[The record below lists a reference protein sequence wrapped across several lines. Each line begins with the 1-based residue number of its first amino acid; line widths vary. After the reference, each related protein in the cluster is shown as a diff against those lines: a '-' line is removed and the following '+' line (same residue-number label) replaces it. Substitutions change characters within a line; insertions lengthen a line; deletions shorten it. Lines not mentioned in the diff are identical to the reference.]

1 MRQRDCK
8 APHRFV
14 IVLVLCVL
22 IVTNAAGFGERAA
35 ASGKVLGAGGQPIEH
50 VTVLVYE
57 ARTRRGYSV
66 YCPTC
71 WVDCG
76 KRTLTNAE
84 GEYSISGL
92 NPELVFKL
100 LVVKNGYKPV
110 FIETVD
116 PSKGPAND
124 AVLKPKAAAPD
135 SSQTV
140 RGRVL
145 DDHGT
150 PVRDAVVEQQGIT
163 FSGGGRSF
171 GPDDSPDWIQPLAAT
186 DEHGEFEITYG
197 KPLTAI
203 TLNVSPRAMAPK
215 LVTLPTGPE
224 ERTVTATQGA
234 TVRGRLLDPDGTPAR
249 NAEIGVFVHNR
260 MLGAVFQEVRI
271 GTKDDGTFAITN
283 LPAGRIWYV
292 YPKMESLAARG
303 QVGDAVLVE
312 TKDNGQEVN
321 VGTIKLRTAYTLRG
335 KVVLSDGNQIPPDMH
350 VTLSSD
356 AGFDNQIATLAQDG
370 SFEFRGLSSGV
381 YSIAPG
387 VRGYSATSDFSGEVL
402 MDRDGKSIV
411 IPMSPAA
418 RR

>member
-1 MRQRDCK
+1 MRQRDCE
-8 APHRFV
+8 APHRFLAV
-14 IVLVLCVL
+14 PVLWVL
-22 IVTNAAGFGERAA
+22 IAVNAAAFAERATV
-35 ASGKVLGAGGQPIEH
+35 SGRVLGADGKPIEH

-76 KRTLTNAE
+76 KRTLTKAE

-92 NPELVFKL
+92 NPDLVFKL
-100 LVVKNGYKPV
+100 LVVRNGYKPV
-110 FIETVD
+110 FIEKVD

-124 AVLKPKAAAPD
+124 AVLKSKAAAANPL
-135 SSQTV
+135 QTV

-145 DDHGT
+145 DGHGT

-186 DEHGEFEITYG
+186 DEQGEFEITYA

-224 ERTVTATQGA
+224 QRTVTVTEGA
-234 TVRGRLLDPDGTPAR
+234 TLRGRLLEPDGTPAR
-249 NAEIGVFVHNR
+249 NAEIGVSVHNR
-260 MLGAVFQEVRI
+260 MAGAVFQEVRI

-283 LPAGRIWYV
+283 LPAARIWYV
-292 YPKMESLAARG
+292 YPKAESLSR
-303 QVGDAVLVE
+303 
-312 TKDNGQEVN
+312 
-321 VGTIKLRTAYTLRG
+321 
-335 KVVLSDGNQIPPDMH
+335 PW
-350 VTLSSD
+350 
-356 AGFDNQIATLAQDG
+356 AGW
-370 SFEFRGLSSGV
+370 
-381 YSIAPG
+381 
-387 VRGYSATSDFSGEVL
+387 
-402 MDRDGKSIV
+402 
-411 IPMSPAA
+411 
-418 RR
+418 